1 MPKDPFSMMLSG
13 SSGSGKTV
21 LAMNI
26 VTKHTVFGWCSWL
39 SRQSNTL
46 EVPSSTL
53 GSNIPFPDPPSCQ
66 NLKLSFGF
74 DGVQGDARVV

>member
-26 VTKHTVFGWCSWL
+26 VTKYTVFGWCSWL

-53 GSNIPFPDPPSCQ
+53 GSNIPFVDT
-66 NLKLSFGF
+66 SFVPEPENF
-74 DGVQGDARVV
+74 FWFRGV